1 MPSFSHFFLEPFIF
15 RSPAP
20 EALSVTTKIPLAC
33 NLVLEHGKVFACNV
47 MSGRKLSL
55 RHSVKHY
62 EAMSLNCCFISGCK
76 DSCFYEIIGYFGYE
90 KWLKRL

>member
-1 MPSFSHFFLEPFIF
+1 
-15 RSPAP
+15 
-20 EALSVTTKIPLAC
+20 V
-33 NLVLEHGKVFACNV
+33 
-47 MSGRKLSL
+47 SGRKLSL

-62 EAMSLNCCFISGCK
+62 EAISLNCCFISGCK